1 MSGTIFIILSI
12 LYLISLATIDGLFNR
27 LVFKEKRKLSYSSS
41 YKKNI
46 YKKWEWK
53 IIGIIFL
60 IFLPLILPSVI
71 AYMSGGITLVT
82 TYWII
87 FLLVPWD
94 MIFGALV
101 FDNCFDDTPSIAL
114 PFYGWVNLPLWLV
127 IIIRIILAIFLIV
140 LKIKL
145 WI

>member
-145 WI
+145 